1 MKKPVKYYSTDKVY
15 SIKDDIIKSYPRAI
29 CIFLFVVSSLL
40 LIIAAL
46 MFVGSFKFNT
56 NIEKISYA
64 VNGRSDYTVY
74 LKDNNYYETNFLNS
88 GMQYV
93 ASLIKTINANFN
105 YEVHASGELDLNYSY
120 KIIGTLRV
128 FDKENVGKILYTKV
142 YDLTDN
148 EAGNI
153 KSNNLVIN
161 ADVNVDYGLYNEY
174 VGSYLSEYGLLAEAE
189 MEVAL
194 VLDINGNVDK
204 VEHGIAE
211 GKVMTINI
219 PLSEQTIDITINN
232 SSISDSNHIFD
243 TTKYTITNTAVFA
256 GSVGVLIFTL
266 YLLVVSTNLTKKY
279 ISDNIY
285 NITLNK
291 ILKEYDRII
300 VNGNV
305 TIDESK
311 FSNKV
316 YVDSFEEL
324 VDASQAFN
332 EPILF
337 YNAIPGEKCFFII
350 VKDDTLYKK
359 RLTKAFLE
367 KKLLQK
373 GKGSK
378 DLTEEISKPKN

>member
-1 MKKPVKYYSTDKVY
+1 MRKQIKYYSTDKVY
-15 SIKDDIIKSYPRAI
+15 SIKDDIIKSYPKAI
-29 CIFLFVVSSLL
+29 CVFLFVVSSLL

-46 MFVGSFKFNT
+46 MFIGSFKFNT
-56 NIEKISYA
+56 SVEKISYGI
-64 VNGRSDYTVY
+64 NGRSDYTVY
-74 LKDNNYYETNFLNS
+74 LKDNNYYETKFLNS

-93 ASLIKTINANFN
+93 ASLIETINTNFN
-105 YEVHASGELDLNYSY
+105 YEVHASGELGLDYNY
-120 KIIGTLRV
+120 KIVGTLKV
-128 FDKENVGKILYTKV
+128 FDKENVGKILYTKS
-142 YDLTDN
+142 YDLTESKTGTIN
-148 EAGNI
+148 
-153 KSNNLVIN
+153 SNNLVIN
-161 ADVNVDYGLYNEY
+161 TDVNLDYGLYNEY

-194 VLDINGNVDK
+194 ILDVNGNVDNTDHK
-204 VEHGIAE
+204 IAE
-211 GKVMTINI
+211 GKVMTITI

-243 TTKYTITNTAVFA
+243 TTKYTITNTAVFI
-256 GSVGVLIFTL
+256 GSVCVLIFTL
-266 YLLVVSTNLTKKY
+266 YLLVLSTNLTKKY

-350 VKDDTLYKK
+350 VKGDTLYKK

-367 KKLLQK
+367 KKLMAK
-373 GKGSK
+373 GKGCK
-378 DLTEEISKPKN
+378 DLTEEIRKTKK

>member
-1 MKKPVKYYSTDKVY
+1 
-15 SIKDDIIKSYPRAI
+15 
-29 CIFLFVVSSLL
+29 
-40 LIIAAL
+40 
-46 MFVGSFKFNT
+46 
-56 NIEKISYA
+56 
-64 VNGRSDYTVY
+64 
-74 LKDNNYYETNFLNS
+74 
-88 GMQYV
+88 
-93 ASLIKTINANFN
+93 
-105 YEVHASGELDLNYSY
+105 
-120 KIIGTLRV
+120 
-128 FDKENVGKILYTKV
+128 
-142 YDLTDN
+142 
-148 EAGNI
+148 
-153 KSNNLVIN
+153 
-161 ADVNVDYGLYNEY
+161 
-174 VGSYLSEYGLLAEAE
+174 
-189 MEVAL
+189 
-194 VLDINGNVDK
+194 
-204 VEHGIAE
+204 
-211 GKVMTINI
+211 MTITI

-243 TTKYTITNTAVFA
+243 TTKYTITNTAVFI
-256 GSVGVLIFTL
+256 GSVCVLIFTL
-266 YLLVVSTNLTKKY
+266 YLLVLSTNLTKKY

-350 VKDDTLYKK
+350 VKGDTLYKK

-367 KKLLQK
+367 KKLMAK
-373 GKGSK
+373 EKGSK
-378 DLTEEISKPKN
+378 DLTEEIKKPKK